1 MIASET
7 STAEA
12 IDEKIG
18 DVIAYMLIIK
28 GMLYKR
34 INHNPNYPNYEGM
47 SNNSYSFE
55 PDMRFDQNL
64 CDKLIYTLKSE

>member
-34 INHNPNYPNYEGM
+34 IEYIPDYPNYEDI
-47 SNNSYSFE
+47 SNSNYSF
-55 PDMRFDQNL
+55 DTDIH
-64 CDKLIYTLKSE
+64 DKLIYTFKSE